1 MQSNTGSYSD
11 LIEKYMIFIDELTQ
25 SGYKVIGNIYEE
37 DLLNYLSEADFNDY
51 LMKIEVQIA

>member
-1 MQSNTGSYSD
+1 
-11 LIEKYMIFIDELTQ
+11 MIFIDELTQ

>member
-1 MQSNTGSYSD
+1 
-11 LIEKYMIFIDELTQ
+11 MIFIDELIQ
-25 SGYKVIGNIYEE
+25 SGHKIIGNIYEE